1 MGTARRRTQRTTT
14 RTSTT
19 RSRLLAPETAA
30 AEVEEVRAARA
41 VDWQTR
47 YKYVINDIR
56 PLFIISAVLFVMLF
70 VVGIFF

>member
-41 VDWQTR
+41 VDWQTE

-56 PLFIISAVLFVMLF
+56 QLFIISAVLFVMLF